1 MPESDLL
8 ATFRHGLL
16 TNLANPKALALF
28 GSLFVVLAPPD
39 APFWFS
45 GCLLVAIV
53 VTTASW
59 YTLVALTMS
68 TDLIARVRASRARS
82 DGRDWRDLRRRQRAA
97 RHRAVAS
104 TTGQPC

>member
-8 ATFRHGLL
+8 AAFRHGLL

-68 TDLIARVRASRARS
+68 TDLFARGYGRVERALTAVTGAIFVGVSAR
-82 DGRDWRDLRRRQRAA
+82 LA
-97 RHRAVAS
+97 
-104 TTGQPC
+104 TEP